1 MKRFHS
7 SYAICSRFYLKLT
20 RVNLNK
26 NRKDRE
32 VEGLN
37 QHHAKALGERPTS
50 GAGRP
55 APVANLRGPFADVQ
69 ARCSLFLVSCSGDFD
84 ENIGWPAWFR
94 PPGLTFCRI
103 LFEFL
108 WNIVSVILI

>member
-7 SYAICSRFYLKLT
+7 SYAIRSRFYLKLT

-37 QHHAKALGERPTS
+37 QHHAKALGERPIS
-50 GAGRP
+50 GAGRPRIGRP
-55 APVANLRGPFADVQ
+55 APVAKLRGPFADVQ
-69 ARCSLFLVSCSGDFD
+69 ARCVTLQGSFFGQFD
-84 ENIGWPAWFR
+84 GECRPAHVH
-94 PPGLTFCRI
+94 T
-103 LFEFL
+103 E
-108 WNIVSVILI
+108 